1 MLGQKAA
8 IAKHLKNIFVSGEL
22 IEDAV
27 VSILETTAA
36 DGKNYPT
43 RYYNLDAAIDLKS
56 PLELTISDTTKRTG
70 CFH

>member
-8 IAKHLKNIFVSGEL
+8 IAKHLKNIFASGEL

-36 DGKNYPT
+36 VG
-43 RYYNLDAAIDLKS
+43 
-56 PLELTISDTTKRTG
+56 LTISASA
-70 CFH
+70 FNFLEQ